1 MKKFFRFFIS
11 KQFLLNLAGI
21 IVAWVILIW
30 VVFASL
36 KSHTNWNEEV
46 AVPSFY
52 GVHMDDLDLIVRDSE
67 IDYEIQDSVYLE
79 GWPKGTV
86 CWQHPRPTDSTGM
99 FVKEGR
105 TILLSVV
112 PLKPPMVAVPD
123 LAGNMSKRMAETTLS
138 SYGLKTKITYAPS
151 PDGKGQVMEQKCN
164 GRSIPAGT
172 KVPKG
177 TRIEL
182 VVSKGSSGE
191 ATALPN
197 LVGLTI
203 FEAQQRLLT
212 LTVSP
217 YFELDESVVTEEDR
231 MKAIIT
237 NQSPAGGDNVTVAA
251 GTTVTLWATK
261 NTGVGN

>member
-11 KQFLLNLAGI
+11 KQFLLNLIG
-21 IVAWVILIW
+21 IVAAWAILIW

-52 GVHMDDLDLIVRDSE
+52 GVHMDDLDLMVKDSK
-67 IDYEIQDSVYLE
+67 IKYEIQDSVYLDD
-79 GWPKGTV
+79 WPKGTV

-99 FVKEGR
+99 YVKEGR

-112 PLKPPMVAVPD
+112 PLKPQMVAVPK
-123 LAGNMSKRMAETTLS
+123 LAGEMSKRMAETTLS
-138 SYGLKTKITYAPS
+138 SYGLKSKVTYAPS
-151 PDGKGQVMEQKCN
+151 PSGKGFVMEQKYN
-164 GRSIPAGT
+164 GKNIPAGT
-172 KVPKG
+172 KIPKG
-177 TRIEL
+177 SRIEL
-182 VVSKGSSGE
+182 VVSKGNTGE

-212 LTVSP
+212 LTVSTHVE
-217 YFELDESVVTEEDR
+217 YDESIVTEEDR
-231 MKAIIT
+231 MKAVIT
-237 NQSPAGGDNVTVAA
+237 NQSPAGGENVTVAA

-261 NTGVGN
+261 NSGGSN